1 MEAHKIGENMKA
13 ILTVVAVYAAVIG
26 LACGGAILSGI
37 LSPAQAHD
45 GQRGHNR
52 AQRFHFNY
60 DAEHGVY
67 CGWRHAYE
75 GISCVK
81 VGD

>member
-1 MEAHKIGENMKA
+1 MRRIGKKVIDRCKQDMVTFWL
-13 ILTVVAVYAAVIG
+13 IVGIVVVGMGVNFAT
-26 LACGGAILSGI
+26 
-37 LSPAQAHD
+37 AHD
-45 GQRGHNR
+45 GGKIHNR
-52 AQRFHFNY
+52 AQEFSSNY

-67 CGWRHAYE
+67 CGWRHSYE